1 MPETMNNT
9 TQHDANPGIVFA
21 DLAGS
26 ARLFNKLGDVQ
37 AQAVISHCLDQ
48 LGQITTRQGG
58 RVINTIGDE
67 IMSLFPDANRMIQAC
82 IAMQTA
88 IASDT
93 IADIPMAVRIGA
105 YTGQV
110 LSNSDGELY
119 GDTVNNAKRMSD
131 IARANQIIT
140 GESTRAA
147 LSPDLQHRLHA
158 CEHLV
163 VNNRSGVIPI
173 FEVEWLQEE
182 DHSTTLISNTAAPLP
197 VTPDGQPALVLIWM
211 NRELRIKPEG
221 DCTVTIG
228 RGDDADHQMGG
239 KLTSRIHLSVQI
251 EHGHYV
257 LTDQSRNG
265 TYIRPDVG
273 RPLFLRREA
282 AQLSGSGLIGLGTA
296 PEDCAPEDLVRF
308 KVC

>member
-1 MPETMNNT
+1 MNNT
-9 TQHDANPGIVFA
+9 TQHDATSGIVFA

-37 AQAVISHCLDQ
+37 AQTVISHCLDQ
-48 LGQITTRQGG
+48 LGQITTRHGG
-58 RVINTIGDE
+58 RVISTIGDE
-67 IMSLFPDANRMIQAC
+67 IMSLFPDADRMIQAC

-93 IADIPMAVRIGA
+93 VAGVPMAVRIGA

-110 LSNSDGELY
+110 LSNADGELY
-119 GDTVNNAKRMSD
+119 GDTVNDAKRMSD

-147 LSPDLQHRLHA
+147 LSPALQHRLHA

-163 VNNRSGVIPI
+163 ANSRSGVIPI

-182 DHSTTLISNTAAPLP
+182 DHNTTLISNATAPPPATSDQRP
-197 VTPDGQPALVLIWM
+197 VLALIWM
-211 NRELRIKPEG
+211 NRELRIEPAG
-221 DCTVTIG
+221 DRAVTIG
-228 RGDDADHQMGG
+228 RGNDADHQMGG

-251 EHGHYV
+251 EHHHYV

-282 AQLSGSGLIGLGTA
+282 AQLSGSGLIGLGAA